1 MIAMDPTE
9 HRSVD
14 SPEPGVPA
22 SSPEAASDLPS
33 TSSPL
38 PPSAGQ
44 ATWTQDDLSR
54 MLEHQA
60 MAHRGQRST
69 MGAIPEET
77 GLRAGTNADSLA
89 DITSSLDRLN
99 FAADAADPPGGVPLS
114 NPEGRDDSTYSRV
127 KVDTRGRA
135 GSAPVGRNLL
145 VSAPERQLLDSIE
158 LQASELRNRSMCN
171 KFAAIRYLSPG
182 SDPSVRANPRAA
194 AEASPARS
202 VNELAHRQTANRMGA
217 PVGAKLYLVSFKS
230 NRADIFYLLP
240 GFSFDPQP
248 GDMVIVEG
256 DRGHDLGIIQ
266 FANIDLEMAKE
277 KREEYNIRHYRT
289 LTMFSRM
296 FPHVATASGAEQ
308 FDAPTA
314 AIAGH
319 NLGQPRRRQD
329 GTDEPPPMK
338 AIRRVANLDEIQMLQ
353 EKEGNEA
360 RAKRICQSKV
370 SDHGI
375 RMEIL
380 DAEFQV

>member
-1 MIAMDPTE
+1 MD
-9 HRSVD
+9 
-14 SPEPGVPA
+14 A
-22 SSPEAASDLPS
+22 
-33 TSSPL
+33 
-38 PPSAGQ
+38 
-44 ATWTQDDLSR
+44 
-54 MLEHQA
+54 
-60 MAHRGQRST
+60 
-69 MGAIPEET
+69 
-77 GLRAGTNADSLA
+77 
-89 DITSSLDRLN
+89 
-99 FAADAADPPGGVPLS
+99 
-114 NPEGRDDSTYSRV
+114 
-127 KVDTRGRA
+127 
-135 GSAPVGRNLL
+135 
-145 VSAPERQLLDSIE
+145 
-158 LQASELRNRSMCN
+158 
-171 KFAAIRYLSPG
+171 
-182 SDPSVRANPRAA
+182 
-194 AEASPARS
+194 PARS
-202 VNELAHRQTANRMGA
+202 ANDVHRPMASRMGA

-266 FANIDLEMAKE
+266 FANIDMDMAKA

-296 FPHVATASGAEQ
+296 FPHIAAASTAEQ

-338 AIRRVANLDEIQMLQ
+338 SIRRVANLDEIQMLQ

-360 RAKRICQSKV
+360 RAKRICQAKV
-370 SDHGI
+370 TDHGI

-380 DAEFQV
+380 DAEFQVDYKKLTFYFYAEQYVNFNDLVSDLFKVWKLRIWLSAVNPNSYPPPATGVRRGRGHPEGFGYDMR

>member
-1 MIAMDPTE
+1 
-9 HRSVD
+9 
-14 SPEPGVPA
+14 
-22 SSPEAASDLPS
+22 
-33 TSSPL
+33 
-38 PPSAGQ
+38 
-44 ATWTQDDLSR
+44 

-77 GLRAGTNADSLA
+77 MGLRAGTNNDSLA
-89 DITSSLDRLN
+89 DVTSSLDRLA
-99 FAADAADPPGGVPLS
+99 FASDAVDSPASAALS
-114 NPEGRDDSTYSRV
+114 NPTEGRDDSMYSPFHGPAN
-127 KVDTRGRA
+127 RGRA
-135 GSAPVGRNLL
+135 GSAPVGRNLPVL
-145 VSAPERQLLDSIE
+145 DVERQFLDNIQV
-158 LQASELRNRSMCN
+158 QASEMRQRKLYNRV
-171 KFAAIRYLSPG
+171 AAVRYLSPG
-182 SDPSVRANPRAA
+182 SDPSVRANQPIDGT
-194 AEASPARS
+194 ARS
-202 VNELAHRQTANRMGA
+202 VNEMTQRPTSSRMGA
-217 PVGAKLYLVSFKS
+217 PAGAKLYLVSFKS

-266 FANIDLEMAKE
+266 FANIDLEMAKA

-296 FPHVATASGAEQ
+296 FPHVAAASGAEQ

>member
-1 MIAMDPTE
+1 
-9 HRSVD
+9 
-14 SPEPGVPA
+14 
-22 SSPEAASDLPS
+22 
-33 TSSPL
+33 
-38 PPSAGQ
+38 
-44 ATWTQDDLSR
+44 
-54 MLEHQA
+54 
-60 MAHRGQRST
+60 

-77 GLRAGTNADSLA
+77 GLRAGTNTDSLA

-99 FAADAADPPGGVPLS
+99 FAADAADPPAGAPLS

-158 LQASELRNRSMCN
+158 LQASGLRNRSMYN

-182 SDPSVRANPRAA
+182 SDPSVRANARAA
-194 AEASPARS
+194 AEAAPARS
-202 VNELAHRQTANRMGA
+202 ANELAHRQTANRMGA

-266 FANIDLEMAKE
+266 FANIDLDSAKA

-296 FPHVATASGAEQ
+296 FPHVAAASGAEQ

>member
-1 MIAMDPTE
+1 MIE
-9 HRSVD
+9 S
-14 SPEPGVPA
+14 
-22 SSPEAASDLPS
+22 
-33 TSSPL
+33 
-38 PPSAGQ
+38 
-44 ATWTQDDLSR
+44 
-54 MLEHQA
+54 
-60 MAHRGQRST
+60 
-69 MGAIPEET
+69 
-77 GLRAGTNADSLA
+77 
-89 DITSSLDRLN
+89 
-99 FAADAADPPGGVPLS
+99 
-114 NPEGRDDSTYSRV
+114 
-127 KVDTRGRA
+127 
-135 GSAPVGRNLL
+135 
-145 VSAPERQLLDSIE
+145 
-158 LQASELRNRSMCN
+158 QASALRNRAMFN
-171 KFAAIRYLSPG
+171 KIAATRYLSLG
-182 SDPSVRANPRAA
+182 GDPSVRANPRSPADP
-194 AEASPARS
+194 PARS
-202 VNELAHRQTANRMGA
+202 ANELTHRQNRMGA

-266 FANIDLEMAKE
+266 FANIDLETAKE
-277 KREEYNIRHYRT
+277 KREEYNVRHYRT

-296 FPHVATASGAEQ
+296 FPHVAAASTAEQ

-370 SDHGI
+370 TDHGI

-380 DAEFQV
+380 DAEFQVYVLGL